1 MVSKV
6 ALFLD
11 ELLDTVEAKAPD
23 IKFDNTARSRVAM
36 ALFSTIFAQT
46 RAAVT
51 ILKAAHFGGLEVLV
65 RSNLEAY
72 VHLKNTLDDPA
83 YIYRMEAN
91 YLASQVCLFAEAQNG
106 NNDYLLGLAAN
117 AEAKEVFDM
126 QNDRLKTLRQEGH
139 HPINTYQR
147 FERAGLADLYRT
159 AYSHLSAYAH
169 QELGALTRRY
179 TTEVDGVG
187 RIRLH
192 PAMDR
197 DELELSIDSMAGM
210 LSGSNVWIHRTFKTP
225 HVALFEGMDAK
236 LGKLREERD
245 GC

>member
-106 NNDYLLGLAAN
+106 NNDYLLGLA
-117 AEAKEVFDM
+117 
-126 QNDRLKTLRQEGH
+126 
-139 HPINTYQR
+139 
-147 FERAGLADLYRT
+147 
-159 AYSHLSAYAH
+159 
-169 QELGALTRRY
+169 
-179 TTEVDGVG
+179 
-187 RIRLH
+187 
-192 PAMDR
+192 
-197 DELELSIDSMAGM
+197 
-210 LSGSNVWIHRTFKTP
+210 
-225 HVALFEGMDAK
+225 
-236 LGKLREERD
+236 
-245 GC
+245 